1 MPQKARFF
9 DFFLIRGWRS
19 AKDIRVDKIKAAL
32 VGCGGVAGYG
42 HIPALDR
49 NSHFELV
56 GLADIDEPK
65 VRRLAEQCRCRPYT
79 DLETMLDT
87 EKPEMLTIST
97 AEGFHPSMLKAA
109 AERDIH
115 VFCEKPLAPTAA
127 EARKMVELMESKGL
141 QLHVDFILRYSSY
154 ATRIM
159 EEVHKRDLG
168 TLELIRCN
176 GLWDFHGCYK
186 DPERRLRNLEY
197 GTLACGIHDV
207 DLISYLSGQSISK
220 LYCVGHFPEA
230 DQYTPPGTVLLGG
243 TLSDGAI
250 WSADASGAVGR
261 ACKHRVV
268 HYHYDLYFDR
278 GHVSWHRDNGAPGYF
293 KVIDDEGIHCE
304 DFTGHEKDFDATY
317 DDLATRLR
325 EGPDAQVALATGRD
339 ALAAQVI
346 CDRANQIALAGSSL
360 SPIEV

>member
-1 MPQKARFF
+1 
-9 DFFLIRGWRS
+9 
-19 AKDIRVDKIKAAL
+19 VDKIKAAL

-49 NSHFELV
+49 NPNFELV
-56 GLADIDEPK
+56 GLVDIDEPK
-65 VRRLAEQCRCRPYT
+65 VRGLAEKCHCRPYT

-87 EKPEMLTIST
+87 EKPDVLTIST
-97 AEGFHPSMLKAA
+97 AEWFHPPMLEAA
-109 AERDIH
+109 AERGIQ

-141 QLHVDFILRYSSY
+141 QLHVNFILRYG
-154 ATRIM
+154 ANVVRMM
-159 EEVHKRDLG
+159 EEVRKRDMG
-168 TLELIRCN
+168 TLELIRCH
-176 GLWDFHGCYK
+176 GLWDFHGYYK
-186 DPERRLRNLEY
+186 DPERRLRNLQY

-207 DLISYLSGQSISK
+207 DLISFLSGQSISK
-220 LYCVGHFPEA
+220 LYCVGHFPES

-243 TLSDGAI
+243 SLSDGAI

-268 HYHYDLYFDR
+268 HYHYELFFDR
-278 GHVSWHRDNGAPGYF
+278 GHVSWHRDNGSPSYI
-293 KVIDDEGIHCE
+293 KVIDDTGIY
-304 DFTGHEKDFDATY
+304 HEEFQGEQKDFDKAY
-317 DDLATRLR
+317 NDLATRLR
-325 EGPDAQVALATGRD
+325 EGPEAKVSLATGRD

-346 CDRANQIALAGSSL
+346 CDRANELALAGGSL